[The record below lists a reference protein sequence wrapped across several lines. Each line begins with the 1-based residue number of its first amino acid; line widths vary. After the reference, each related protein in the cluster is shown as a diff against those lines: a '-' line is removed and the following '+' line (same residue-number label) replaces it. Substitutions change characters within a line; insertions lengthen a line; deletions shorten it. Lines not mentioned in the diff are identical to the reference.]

1 MTALPT
7 IDELGRDLL
16 VTTAKRRLA
25 LTRPLAGVALFSAA
39 WPTGAYWLAPAGVFV
54 TFLSVIAVTHDLV
67 HGSPRPAPERA
78 RPDPLRPPRARAPVR
93 PRLSLDASPAPP
105 RLPARRGP
113 GGSDGRHRAAANA
126 RGGADLSAAAVAL
139 VVPAGRWTAAA
150 AAAAA
155 GRGGGAVPGPRDGRG
170 AASVDGGRARVGRAH
185 RA

>member
-78 RPDPLRPPRARAPVR
+78 RPDPLRPPRALHFLGGGPRRA
-93 PRLSLDASPAPP
+93 D
-105 RLPARRGP
+105 
-113 GGSDGRHRAAANA
+113 
-126 RGGADLSAAAVAL
+126 RGGEHPPFTPHD
-139 VVPAGRWTAAA
+139 PAGHNVR
-150 AAAAA
+150 
-155 GRGGGAVPGPRDGRG
+155 
-170 AASVDGGRARVGRAH
+170 
-185 RA
+185 